1 MDGNSRETLIH
12 PRKIGPENG
21 EPPVSKSS
29 PTNHNP
35 GGPKKLEKR
44 RLDTGSTSPNFRR
57 PPTGIRFFH
66 VIIMA
71 NHKSSEKRAR
81 QTIVRTERNRA
92 EKSRIKTLRKKTLT
106 AVAAGDKES
115 ATKASAEFSSAVD
128 KAAKKN
134 VIHPNKAANL
144 KSKTAKAIA
153 GIA

>member
-1 MDGNSRETLIH
+1 M
-12 PRKIGPENG
+12 
-21 EPPVSKSS
+21 
-29 PTNHNP
+29 
-35 GGPKKLEKR
+35 KR
-44 RLDTGSTSPNFRR
+44 GLDTRSPIPTFPR
-57 PPTGIRFFH
+57 PPPGIRFFH
-66 VIIMA
+66 VTTMA

-106 AVAAGDKES
+106 AVAAGDKEG
-115 ATKASAEFSSAVD
+115 AAKAISELSSAVD